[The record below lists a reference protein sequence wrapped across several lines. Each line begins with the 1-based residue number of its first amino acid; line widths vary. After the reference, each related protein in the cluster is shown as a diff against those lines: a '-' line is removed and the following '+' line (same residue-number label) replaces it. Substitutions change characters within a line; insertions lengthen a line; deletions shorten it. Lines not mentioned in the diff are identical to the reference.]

1 VRVIRPQPP
10 HVFCSSYPQ
19 ISPATEESLS
29 RLYTGPVKHHIRSTK
44 GGAVYKGA
52 SQKAEA
58 TWLAYTEI
66 DRMASAFEYEDLKAT
81 DDLLG

>member
-1 VRVIRPQPP
+1 
-10 HVFCSSYPQ
+10 
-19 ISPATEESLS
+19 
-29 RLYTGPVKHHIRSTK
+29 
-44 GGAVYKGA
+44 VYKGA